1 MGYLV
6 KRATA
11 SGFEHRTIGQ
21 PVGSQLA
28 SCPSIFR
35 AGPLGFDYRTG
46 SSTEREHHV
55 LTGRHGFDSR
65 PEKSKPSLARTFVPI
80 FRRVAGLGYLDKD
93 AVAGSSPAFGSN
105 CRSSSVVEHVNSQF
119 VFYPSDIFKRGCL
132 ENSDLPTQ
140 FQPERFRV
148 QIGMDVVDSGIV
160 AHDQMFF
167 SVW

>member
-46 SSTEREHHV
+46 SSTERGHPV

-65 PEKSKPSLARTFVPI
+65 PENRSRLLPAPSFPFFDGSQDWVTLIRT
-80 FRRVAGLGYLDKD
+80 
-93 AVAGSSPAFGSN
+93 
-105 CRSSSVVEHVNSQF
+105 RSLV
-119 VFYPSDIFKRGCL
+119 
-132 ENSDLPTQ
+132 
-140 FQPERFRV
+140 RV
-148 QIGMDVVDSGIV
+148 QPSAPIAGV
-160 AHDQMFF
+160 AQ
-167 SVW
+167 W